1 MVSSSKYL
9 VNLRAQ
15 ACQEGSRLKIE
26 MIRTGMKRTLRFL
39 MKHFARVKLLVGW
52 IPAPTRTR
60 IKDGF
65 MRSAFK
71 FLYGSKP
78 KREGLAVSDRSLPR
92 ASGVALKKGVNL
104 VGYPRSIIG
113 EGEFIRQTANSL
125 KQTQLDFGIY
135 DCQLTASTDRAADD
149 RLATHIRSDNPYKV
163 NIFHLKPGQM
173 ESSIVMLGRSFV
185 ENRYNIGYWTWE
197 LGEFPTAWQVP
208 LDFLD
213 EVWCPSK
220 FIQSAVSKKSS
231 KPVLYQ
237 PIAIELEPVA
247 KFEREYFSLP
257 PRAFIFLFVFDFKSY
272 VSRKNPS
279 ACIQAFLKAFPKKNE
294 TVNLVIKSM
303 DGALYAKEFANLRE
317 QAKTD
322 PRILLIDEKFRP
334 AEMTGLLQTSDC
346 FISLHRSEGIGL
358 GLAQSMLLG
367 KPVIATGYSG
377 NTDFTLEDNS
387 CLVKYDLVEVGKD
400 EYPFA
405 KGQLWADPDVN
416 HAAWYMRQLVDDE
429 GYRKSVAARGQSF
442 IRDQHNCRVT
452 GERYQN
458 RLKELGLA

>member
-9 VNLRAQ
+9 VNLR
-15 ACQEGSRLKIE
+15 LKTE
-26 MIRTGMKRTLRFL
+26 MIQTGMRKALRFFKNHYPSL
-39 MKHFARVKLLVGW
+39 KPLVGW
-52 IPAPTRTR
+52 VPPRTRTW

-65 MRSAFK
+65 MSVAFK
-71 FLYGSKP
+71 FLHGSKP
-78 KREGLAVSDRSLPR
+78 KREGVAISDRSSPQESA
-92 ASGVALKKGVNL
+92 ASLKKGVNL

-125 KQTQLDFGIY
+125 KQTNLDFGIV
-135 DCQLTASTDRAADD
+135 DD
-149 RLATHIRSDNPYKV
+149 QMTVSLPVQVDDGLAPHFRSENPFKV
-163 NIFHLKPGQM
+163 NIFHLKPRQM
-173 ESSIVMLGRSFV
+173 ESSIVMQGKSLV

-197 LGEFPTAWQVP
+197 LAEFPTAWQAP

-213 EVWCPSK
+213 EVWCPSR
-220 FIQSAVSKKSS
+220 FIQSAVSKRSS

-237 PIAIELEPVA
+237 PISIELDTSVS
-247 KFEREYFSLP
+247 FEREYFSLSP
-257 PRAFIFLFVFDFKSY
+257 KAFIFLFVFDFKSH

-279 ACIQAFLKAFPKKNE
+279 ACVEAFQRAFLGKGEA
-294 TVNLVIKSM
+294 VNLVIKSM
-303 DGALYAKEFANLRE
+303 DGALFPKEFANLQE
-317 QAKTD
+317 QAKKD

-334 AEMTGLLQTSDC
+334 DEMIGLMQTADC

-387 CLVKYDLVEVGKD
+387 CLVKYDLVEVGKR

-405 KGQLWADPDVN
+405 KGQVWADPDVD
-416 HAAWYMRQLVDDE
+416 HAAWYMRKLMDDE
-429 GYRKSVAARGQSF
+429 SYRNSLAAKGQAF

-452 GERYQN
+452 GERYLN
-458 RLKELGLA
+458 RLRELGLA

>member
-1 MVSSSKYL
+1 
-9 VNLRAQ
+9 
-15 ACQEGSRLKIE
+15 
-26 MIRTGMKRTLRFL
+26 MIRMGMSKALRFFKNHCRSL
-39 MKHFARVKLLVGW
+39 KPLVSW
-52 IPAPTRTR
+52 IPPRTRTR
-60 IKDGF
+60 IKDRF
-65 MRSAFK
+65 MSVAFK
-71 FLYGSKP
+71 FLYGTKP
-78 KREGLAVSDRSLPR
+78 KREGLAISDRNSPDKN
-92 ASGVALKKGVNL
+92 VAPLKKGVNL

-113 EGEFIRQTANSL
+113 EGEFIRQTASSL
-125 KQTQLDFGIY
+125 KQTHLDFGIV
-135 DCQLTASTDRAADD
+135 DDQLTASHGQADD
-149 RLATHIRSDNPYKV
+149 RLAPHIRSDNPFKV

-197 LGEFPTAWQVP
+197 LGEFPTAWQAP

-213 EVWCPSK
+213 EVWCPSR
-220 FIQSAVSKKSS
+220 FIQSAVSKRSS

-237 PIAIELEPVA
+237 PISIELEPA
-247 KFEREYFSLP
+247 ANFNRKHFSLSSK
-257 PRAFIFLFVFDFKSY
+257 AFIFLFVFDFKSY
-272 VSRKNPS
+272 VSRKNPQ
-279 ACIQAFLKAFPKKNE
+279 ACVEAFLKAFPKKNE

-303 DGALYAKEFANLRE
+303 DGALYTKEFANLRE

-334 AEMTGLLQTSDC
+334 DEMTGLMQTSDC

-387 CLVKYDLVEVGKD
+387 CLVKYDLIEVGEK

-405 KGQLWADPDVN
+405 KGQVWADPDVD
-416 HAAWYMRQLVDDE
+416 HAAWYMRKLVDDE
-429 GYRKSVAARGQSF
+429 GYRKSVAAKGQVF

-452 GERYQN
+452 GERYLS
-458 RLKELGLA
+458 RLRELGLA